1 MSSDA
6 QKTKEELLTEL
17 AAARRRVAALEA
29 ALAPDAPPSAHC
41 PPTNDT
47 AQFYLTIL
55 NDAPALI
62 WRAGRDAKCDW
73 FNRTWLSF
81 TGRSLEQELGNGWAE
96 GVHRD
101 DFDACLQTYLDSF
114 AARRFFQMEYRL
126 RHHSGEFR
134 WICDIGCPFKES
146 DGAFGGYI
154 GYCFDV
160 TQRRR
165 DEEFRRDV
173 ERIIRHDIKAPLH
186 SLKALA
192 LALFDDVRDEELRP
206 LVPRLHRGIA
216 SVVNLVDS
224 TEKLMQIERGDYR
237 PPDTRLELAAI
248 VSNVRDTL
256 APQAEALGVA
266 LRLAETAGPEAA
278 GSCCRGEEV
287 LIETMLTNLVKNA
300 VEASP
305 PGATVTVRTFSGP
318 DAVGVAVH
326 NQGAI
331 PEAIRDVFFEKGVT
345 SGKAGGAGL
354 GTYSAAII
362 AKAHGGRIA
371 FTTSE
376 TTGTTVTVTLPP
388 APPASREDA

>member
-1 MSSDA
+1 MSDA
-6 QKTKEELLTEL
+6 QKTKDELLEEL
-17 AAARRRVAALEA
+17 AAARGRVAALEA
-29 ALAPDAPPSAHC
+29 ALAPDAPPSPYC
-41 PPTNDT
+41 PPANDT

-101 DFDACLQTYLDSF
+101 DFDACLHTYLEAF
-114 AARRFFQMEYRL
+114 EARRFFQMEYRL

-134 WICDIGCPFKES
+134 WICDIGCPFTES

-173 ERIIRHDIKAPLH
+173 ERIIRHDVKAPL
-186 SLKALA
+186 SALKALA
-192 LALFDDVRDEELRP
+192 IALFDDVRDEELRP

-216 SVVNLVDS
+216 SVVDLVDS

-248 VSNVRDTL
+248 VRNVCDTL
-256 APQAEALGVA
+256 ASQAESLGVS
-266 LRLAETAGPEAA
+266 LRLTEAA
-278 GSCCRGEEV
+278 ADVSCRGEEV
-287 LIETMLTNLVKNA
+287 LVETLLTNLVKNA
-300 VEASP
+300 LEASP
-305 PGATVTVRTFSGP
+305 PGETVTVALSRDEAG
-318 DAVGVAVH
+318 ARVAVH
-326 NQGAI
+326 NPGVI
-331 PEAIRDVFFEKGVT
+331 PEAIRDHFFEKYVT
-345 SGKAGGAGL
+345 LGKPRGTGL
-354 GTYSAAII
+354 GTYSAERI
-362 AKAHGGRIA
+362 ARAHGGSVGFA
-371 FTTSE
+371 TSE
-376 TTGTTVTVTLPP
+376 ADGTTVTVTLP
-388 APPASREDA
+388 AFEAAAG

>member
-1 MSSDA
+1 MPDA
-6 QKTKEELLTEL
+6 HKTKEELVEELT
-17 AAARRRVAALEA
+17 AARGRIAALEA
-29 ALAPDAPPSAHC
+29 ALAPNAPPRPEC
-41 PPTNDT
+41 PATNET

-81 TGRSLEQELGNGWAE
+81 TGRGLEQELGDGWAE

-101 DFDACLQTYLDSF
+101 DFDRCLQTYLKAFD
-114 AARRFFQMEYRL
+114 ARQFFQMEYRL

-134 WICDIGCPFKES
+134 WICDIGCPFTEP

-173 ERIIRHDIKAPLH
+173 ERIIRHDVKAPLH
-186 SLKALA
+186 ALKALA

-216 SVVNLVDS
+216 SVVDLVDS

-248 VSNVRDTL
+248 VRNVFDTL

-266 LRLAETAGPEAA
+266 LRLPEPAGPGAM
-278 GSCCRGEEV
+278 GVFCRGEEV

-300 VEASP
+300 LEASP
-305 PGATVTVRTFSGP
+305 PGAAVTVRLSRDEAG
-318 DAVGVAVH
+318 ARVAIHNRGV
-326 NQGAI
+326 I
-331 PEAIRDVFFEKGVT
+331 PEAIRDRFFEKYVT
-345 SGKAGGAGL
+345 SGKPRGTGL
-354 GTYSAAII
+354 GTYSAERI
-362 AKAHGGRIA
+362 ARAHGGLVGFA
-371 FTTSE
+371 TSE
-376 TTGTTVTVTLPP
+376 ADGTTVTATLP
-388 APPASREDA
+388 ASEAASG

>member
-29 ALAPDAPPSAHC
+29 ALAPDAPPPPSC

-266 LRLAETAGPEAA
+266 LRLAEAAGPEAA
-278 GSCCRGEEV
+278 DVCCRGEEV

-300 VEASP
+300 LEATP
-305 PGATVTVRTFSGP
+305 PGAAVTVTLSRDEAG
-318 DAVGVAVH
+318 AHVAVH
-326 NQGAI
+326 NPGVI
-331 PEAIRDVFFEKGVT
+331 PEAIRDRFFEKYAT
-345 SGKAGGAGL
+345 LGKAQGTGL
-354 GTYSAAII
+354 GAYGAERI
-362 AKAHGGRIA
+362 ARAHGGFVGFA
-371 FTTSE
+371 TSE
-376 TTGTTVTVTLPP
+376 ADGTTVTATLP
-388 APPASREDA
+388 ACDAASA